1 MYQPEIERIGEE
13 LYFIAASPST
23 RRLRTQAEL
32 LSQTDVPV
40 LIRGEEGSGKTT
52 AARLI
57 HSLSIRSSFP
67 FMQVKC
73 AVLTSDLLENELFG
87 YEHASANG
95 RPESTAGKFE
105 QCAKG
110 TILLDEFDVMPDAV
124 QRRLLKLL
132 ETGEFVRCG
141 GQNPIRADVRII
153 AATSGD
159 LERAAAE
166 KRVQEELFYR
176 LSVFELR
183 VPPLRERRE
192 EIPLLLGHLMNRL
205 TRRYGVPA
213 PRFSSGLLDAC
224 QHYSWPGNLR
234 ELENFAKRF
243 LALGDEEA
251 ALRELQS
258 HPDYGPASKGENGN
272 GNGCVYPASVFRFE
286 PARIGKKV
294 VAEVAGKKRKRGSR
308 ARRDCPRARTDTL
321 EPESGS
327 PFTECQLSRA
337 ALQDPG
343 IPPGAAAGACT
354 IFCYRR
360 YAPSEIALTR
370 RAKIEPNRGLNEA
383 RLNLEWLRG
392 IADEKTHDR
401 PSNPAGPHAF
411 GDCCPS
417 ERWRN
422 PIPHRKPR
430 RPLPPVSSPPPSQR
444 P

>member
-13 LYFIAASPST
+13 LYFIAASPAT

-40 LIRGEEGSGKTT
+40 LITGEPGSGKTT

-67 FMQVKC
+67 FTRVKC

-95 RPESTAGKFE
+95 RPESTPGKFE

-110 TILLDEFDVMPDAV
+110 TILLDEFEAMPDAV
-124 QRRLLKLL
+124 QGRLLKLL

-153 AATSGD
+153 ATADGN
-159 LERAAAE
+159 LELAAAE

-183 VPPLRERRE
+183 VPPLRERHE

-213 PRFSSGLLDAC
+213 PHFSSVLLDAC
-224 QHYSWPGNLR
+224 QQYAWPGNLR

-243 LALGDEEA
+243 LAHGDEEA
-251 ALRELQS
+251 ALREL
-258 HPDYGPASKGENGN
+258 HLRPDHASESKSENGN
-272 GNGCVYPASVFRFE
+272 GHAKAGGSSASLPAAEERSSLKLLVRNAKGE
-286 PARIGKKV
+286 AERGAIAQALEQTHWNRKAAARLLNV
-294 VAEVAGKKRKRGSR
+294 SYR
-308 ARRDCPRARTDTL
+308 ALLYKIQEYHLSP
-321 EPESGS
+321 PESAR
-327 PFTECQLSRA
+327 PFGTDDMRQ
-337 ALQDPG
+337 
-343 IPPGAAAGACT
+343 
-354 IFCYRR
+354 
-360 YAPSEIALTR
+360 
-370 RAKIEPNRGLNEA
+370 AK
-383 RLNLEWLRG
+383 
-392 IADEKTHDR
+392 
-401 PSNPAGPHAF
+401 
-411 GDCCPS
+411 
-417 ERWRN
+417 
-422 PIPHRKPR
+422 
-430 RPLPPVSSPPPSQR
+430 
-444 P
+444 